1 MPEEIGGG
9 CGQPGYEELA
19 AQALDDF
26 HKHRFAGGLDFTI
39 VSLLRLPLVL
49 CISLE
54 CHMQFVKS
62 WRVFGLPRKRYI
74 QWDACTADTP
84 LVSDHG
90 IPQGDA
96 FSPLALSCLLTA
108 GLSFVKRQTDHL
120 PGEAKHY
127 IYISIS
133 LSRSLSVDDR
143 SWTSSKASKV
153 IAILQAWFAWSQA
166 IGLCENPSKTPL
178 TALTPKLR
186 QELCNCSPEQQFVK
200 DDLQFFGTTTVPD
213 RSAKIPRENSK
224 DLMK

>member
-1 MPEEIGGG
+1 
-9 CGQPGYEELA
+9 
-19 AQALDDF
+19 
-26 HKHRFAGGLDFTI
+26 
-39 VSLLRLPLVL
+39 
-49 CISLE
+49 
-54 CHMQFVKS
+54 MQFVKS

-127 IYISIS
+127 IYIYISIS

-178 TALTPKLR
+178 TALTPNCAKSFAIALLNNNLSKMICKFLVR
-186 QELCNCSPEQQFVK
+186 PQYQIAAQKFQER
-200 DDLQFFGTTTVPD
+200 T
-213 RSAKIPRENSK
+213 AKT
-224 DLMK
+224 